1 MDVDRRF
8 MEEALSRARQ
18 AEEVGEVPVGA
29 VVVCDGEIIA
39 EGFNRRETW
48 QDPTAHA
55 ELIAVRRASET
66 LGSWRLTECTV
77 YVTLEP
83 CPMCAGML
91 VNSRV
96 GRVVF
101 GARDPK
107 AGAIRSLF
115 ALAED
120 PRLNHHIEV
129 REGVLADECGAVLT
143 DFFRK
148 IREKKKQK
156 KEKIA
161 EEREEKD
168 D

>member
-1 MDVDRRF
+1 MDQDRRF
-8 MEEALSRARQ
+8 MQEALDRARQ

-29 VVVCDGEIIA
+29 VVVCDGEVVA

-55 ELIAVRRASET
+55 ELIAVRRASEA
-66 LGSWRLTECTV
+66 LGSWRLTDCTV

-107 AGAIRSLF
+107 AGAVRSLF
-115 ALAED
+115 ALVED
-120 PRLNHHIEV
+120 PRLNHRIEV
-129 REGVLADECGAVLT
+129 KEGVLAAECGSMLT
-143 DFFRK
+143 EFFRN
-148 IREKKKQK
+148 IRKARRQEQ
-156 KEKIA
+156 
-161 EEREEKD
+161 EEVEE
-168 D
+168 